1 MAGHDGHLGQVY
13 AAAAPED
20 IARAYDAWADTYDA
34 EMAANGY
41 RHPAICLA
49 LLSRHLAP
57 GPGPILDAGCGT
69 GLMGDWLEILGYPV
83 VEGLDL
89 SEGMLARA
97 RAKGRYGALHRLA
110 LGGPLPFADGAF
122 AGVVSTGVFTTGHV
136 GAEALPEL
144 IRATRAGG
152 LLSITVKDTVWD
164 TGFRAAVEALVAA
177 GTLAIAEIT
186 PPYVSMPGEAGTIPG
201 RCLALRRL

>member
-1 MAGHDGHLGQVY
+1 MSDHQGHLGQVY
-13 AAAAPED
+13 AAAAPDD

-57 GPGPILDAGCGT
+57 GPGRILDAGCGT
-69 GLMGDWLEILGYPV
+69 GLMGDWLGILGYTH

-97 RAKGRYGALHRLA
+97 RAKGRYDALHRQA
-110 LGGPLPFADGAF
+110 LGAALPFDTGSF

-144 IRATRAGG
+144 IRITRSGG
-152 LLSITVKDTVWD
+152 LLCVTVKDTIWD
-164 TGFRAAVEALVAA
+164 TGFRAAVERLVAERRL
-177 GTLAIAEIT
+177 TLAEIT

-201 RCLALRRL
+201 RCLALRRV